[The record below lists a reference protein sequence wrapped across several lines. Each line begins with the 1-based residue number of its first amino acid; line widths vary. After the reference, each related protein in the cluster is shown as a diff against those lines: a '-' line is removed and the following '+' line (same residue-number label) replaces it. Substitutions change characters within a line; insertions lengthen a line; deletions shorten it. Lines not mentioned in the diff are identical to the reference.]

1 MQDRHTKAAMTTT
14 FRLSE
19 FVVIP
24 IWLGNAAQTFQMF
37 MHKAIQSL
45 ENKYIYL
52 DDVLL
57 RNRTEQQ
64 QSSPTPSFSL
74 SWQIWRNNHRI
85 KKWAARTQCHVF
97 DTFSRPQAELQC
109 RKRLILL
116 GTNLNVVCIDNCGSL
131 PTWLTSVVDSS
142 VIARKTLSHLTD
154 LLRNVT
160 HQFTFPEAAQHR
172 PLPVRMLSP
181 K

>member
-74 SWQIWRNNHRI
+74 S
-85 KKWAARTQCHVF
+85 
-97 DTFSRPQAELQC
+97 
-109 RKRLILL
+109 
-116 GTNLNVVCIDNCGSL
+116 
-131 PTWLTSVVDSS
+131 
-142 VIARKTLSHLTD
+142 
-154 LLRNVT
+154 
-160 HQFTFPEAAQHR
+160 
-172 PLPVRMLSP
+172 
-181 K
+181 